1 MEREEDANL
10 LGHLRGLRY
19 DWSDEIPEEI
29 IHSDAPPDKRYS
41 KARTSWFTSVTADV
55 YYALEEGEIKT
66 PQGKAVAEQLITRFT
81 SEEWANQDLTT
92 AEDIQEA
99 NRLIDIILTEE
110 GKLSP

>member
-1 MEREEDANL
+1 MEREKDIDL
-10 LGHLRGLRY
+10 LEHLRGLRD

-29 IHSDAPPDKRYS
+29 IHSDAPDS
-41 KARTSWFTSVTADV
+41 KFKVRASWFVGVTADV
-55 YYALEEGEIKT
+55 FCALEEGEIKT
-66 PQGKAVAEQLITRFT
+66 PQGRAAAEQLITRFT

-110 GKLSP
+110 EKSSP